1 MIRVGILGARG
12 YTGGELIR
20 LLLNHNKV
28 EITYLGSSEEAG
40 EPITNYFPELR
51 NRIDLK
57 LEKIDLNEINSRTD
71 FVFLAL
77 PHKVSQK
84 YAPELIKMGKKIVDL
99 SADFR
104 FRNVETYEKYYKIP
118 HIAKELNAE
127 VPYGLPE
134 LFKNEIINAK
144 MVANPGCYTTAGIL
158 SFAPLMKSDFVD
170 KHSIIID
177 AKSGVSGAGRKYVRN
192 YHFVECNES
201 VKAYSVPIHRHRP
214 EIEEN
219 LSILANEN
227 IRISFI
233 PHLIPINRGI
243 LSTGYINLTKNILI
257 NEVHKVYEDFY
268 KETPFVRILPSG
280 KFPSTNGVMYTNF
293 CDIGIAIDKFN
304 SSTQFPSREGLGA
317 CNSNISGRIIII
329 SAIDNLIKGASGQ
342 AIQNMNLMCGF
353 NETEGLL

>member
-1 MIRVGILGARG
+1 MIQVGILGARG

-20 LLLNHNKV
+20 LLLNHPAV
-28 EITYLGSSEEAG
+28 EITYLGSSEETG
-40 EPITNYFPELR
+40 ESIINYFPELR
-51 NRIDLK
+51 NRINLK
-57 LEKIDLNEINSRTD
+57 LEKIDLNEINKRTD

-77 PHKVSQK
+77 PHKVSQE
-84 YAPELIKMGKKIVDL
+84 YAPELIKKGKKIVDL

-104 FRNVETYEKYYKIP
+104 FRNVETYEKYYGIT
-118 HIAKELNAE
+118 HIAKELNKK

-134 LFKNEIINAK
+134 LFKDEIVEAV

-158 SFAPLMKSDFVD
+158 SFAPLMKCNFVD
-170 KHSIIID
+170 KQSIIID
-177 AKSGVSGAGRKYVRN
+177 AKSGVSGAGRKYIRD

-201 VKAYSVPIHRHRP
+201 IKAYSIPVHRHRP

-219 LSILANEN
+219 LSALANEN

-233 PHLIPINRGI
+233 PHLVPMNRGI
-243 LSTGYINLTKNILI
+243 LSTGYINLTDEISI
-257 NEVHKVYEDFY
+257 NEVYKIYEDFY
-268 KETPFVRILPSG
+268 KDAKFLRVLPIG
-280 KFPSTNGVMYTNF
+280 EFPTTNGVVYTNF
-293 CDIGIAIDKFN
+293 CDIGIAIDKFDN
-304 SSTQFPSREGLGA
+304 PIKQSSK
-317 CNSNISGRIIII
+317 NILGRIIII